1 MLLKQGRITRPGGG
15 QSGTIAEDA
24 FFFVPERQPGA
35 AAVEALSCPSKRR
48 ALPQWRLCVLA
59 GVAAQN
65 VHRHGEEGEGDVG
78 VVGGTMGLAG
88 EVVRHGEFRAEE
100 FEAVAG
106 KSGVGAA
113 EDRDTVVGS
122 ALDQLHAAAR
132 EALLH
137 ERQVEPG
144 VMRHQ
149 ARLAGEIHELE
160 PGLLEL
166 RRVGDHGVVD
176 AGQRGQA
183 RRDGHA
189 GIHERLEPR
198 NGAVELHADRADFDD
213 AVADRAE
220 AGRFEVE
227 DGERSGAEPVHG
239 GMNPVSVQR
248 TVIPS
253 PAGERRGRSRAC
265 WRC

>member
-1 MLLKQGRITRPGGG
+1 MRYR
-15 QSGTIAEDA
+15 
-24 FFFVPERQPGA
+24 FFFAREAREGEPST
-35 AAVEALSCPSKRR
+35 AVVLGYAQAREAMPPRGGSFGL
-48 ALPQWRLCVLA
+48 VA
-59 GVAAQN
+59 GVAAED

-78 VVGGTMGLAG
+78 VVGGAVGLAG
-88 EVVRHGEFRAEE
+88 EVVGHGEFRAEE

-113 EDRDTVVGS
+113 EDRDAVVGS

-137 ERQVEPG
+137 ERQVEAG
-144 VMRHQ
+144 VMRHE

-160 PGLLEL
+160 PGLLEF

-183 RRDGHA
+183 RRDRHA
-189 GIHERLEPR
+189 GVHERLEPR

-220 AGRFEVE
+220 AGRFKVE

-239 GMNPVSVQR
+239 GTDPVPVQADAY
-248 TVIPS
+248 S
-253 PAGERRGRSRAC
+253 FAS
-265 WRC
+265 W